1 MLMLRGAE
9 VEGTEEINTFL
20 DLKLSK
26 LFPKIFRGG
35 PICFL
40 TLKLGAIFPMRGV
53 GSKVALRGGRE
64 TPPCERIND
73 WII

>member
-40 TLKLGAIFPMRGV
+40 TLKLGAIFPDE
-53 GSKVALRGGRE
+53 RGGVQSSSEGRKGD
-64 TPPCERIND
+64 PPPL
-73 WII
+73 